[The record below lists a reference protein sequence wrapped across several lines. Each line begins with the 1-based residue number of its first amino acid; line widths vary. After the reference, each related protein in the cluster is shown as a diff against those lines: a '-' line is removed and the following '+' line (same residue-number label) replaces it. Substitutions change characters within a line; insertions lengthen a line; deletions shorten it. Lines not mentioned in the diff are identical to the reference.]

1 MCIAHP
7 IPAYHTI
14 CSCKHRCRVT
24 VYYIRLSS
32 FIPSPPWQVK
42 DVTRNIKKAVCA
54 GSLEEIRA
62 KVAEKF
68 EKCDHQPTIH
78 LDSDGTEIDD
88 EEYFRTLDENTE
100 LVAVFPG
107 EHWVDVSTQRVG
119 TL

>member
-1 MCIAHP
+1 LQTCNGLLFP
-7 IPAYHTI
+7 FPG
-14 CSCKHRCRVT
+14 T
-24 VYYIRLSS
+24 VLLRFYG
-32 FIPSPPWQVK
+32 QVK

-54 GSLEEIRA
+54 SSLEEIRS

-68 EKCDHQPTIH
+68 EKCDHLPTIH

-107 EHWVDVSTQRVG
+107 EHWIDVSSP
-119 TL
+119 

>member
-7 IPAYHTI
+7 IPGIPYVAASI
-14 CSCKHRCRVT
+14 VVVLRF
-24 VYYIRLSS
+24 IIFPLSS
-32 FIPSPPWQVK
+32 FIPFPPWQVK